1 MLRFAQ
7 HDRAGREQYEF
18 GLRDTRKCKGDVR
31 SDPGRFPISNAAVE
45 TSSVYEKARAGAQR
59 QLCDFGKCI
68 EIAHVRYALVPG
80 LTFPQAKPLKLASK

>member
-1 MLRFAQ
+1 MTGLAGSSTNLGYATLGSVKVTL
-7 HDRAGREQYEF
+7 DRIR
-18 GLRDTRKCKGDVR
+18 GDFR
-31 SDPGRFPISNAAVE
+31 YQTQPSKQA
-45 TSSVYEKARAGAQR
+45 VYEKARAGAQR